1 MRPVCLISQGRF
13 EEPVR
18 PWIAV
23 DGALPLQKSNPLP
36 NSKYACVKTYKILFN
51 MFVVSSSFCA
61 LCMEFDVTFDVFHA
75 AICNLIWN
83 YFRELCK

>member
-1 MRPVCLISQGRF
+1 
-13 EEPVR
+13 
-18 PWIAV
+18 
-23 DGALPLQKSNPLP
+23 
-36 NSKYACVKTYKILFN
+36 
-51 MFVVSSSFCA
+51 MFDVSSSFCA